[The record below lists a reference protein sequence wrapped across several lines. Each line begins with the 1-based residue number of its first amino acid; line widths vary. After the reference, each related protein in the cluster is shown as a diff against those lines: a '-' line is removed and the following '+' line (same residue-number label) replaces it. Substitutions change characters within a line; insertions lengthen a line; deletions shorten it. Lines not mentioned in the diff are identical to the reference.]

1 MSGPADASRGRSNGR
16 LEKVPGKER
25 VPRSRPSAL
34 QKPETQSSTRA
45 GAWCRPGGAA
55 LLSCAS
61 SPRRRPGFIPAART
75 RPPAPGSPRHRRLTQ
90 GVRSFQARP
99 QDHLSPNSRPATT
112 TRASWFQSHRPRACG
127 DIAVTGDC
135 PGAHRQLQWHPALAN
150 AKGPAQF
157 GREHVCAPQE
167 HTSAGGRERLAPAAG
182 TTASRSLGDSG
193 ERARMSLA
201 GTGCGWGR
209 HLGREQYVP
218 APPNRRVATG
228 LALSVRWE
236 GR

>member
-1 MSGPADASRGRSNGR
+1 MPPWGSRSPF
-16 LEKVPGKER
+16 LR
-25 VPRSRPSAL
+25 VIPTTPSWL
-34 QKPETQSSTRA
+34 H
-45 GAWCRPGGAA
+45 
-55 LLSCAS
+55 
-61 SPRRRPGFIPAART
+61 PAART

-99 QDHLSPNSRPATT
+99 QDHLSPNSHLATT

-167 HTSAGGRERLAPAAG
+167 HRSAGGRERLTPAAG

-209 HLGREQYVP
+209 PLGREQYVP